1 MSFRQNTDSNRAW
14 KAWIMRHHDALLAC
28 GIPLVL
34 LENQRHWTY
43 FLEHGYYTPP
53 GFAKPV
59 FDIDQMEKSDLE
71 RLRILLEGTSHQLE
85 SAMATRLNH
94 LQNL

>member
-1 MSFRQNTDSNRAW
+1 MQRQ
-14 KAWIMRHHDALLAC
+14 DALLAC

-34 LENQRHWTY
+34 LENERHWTY

-59 FDIDQMEKSDLE
+59 IDIDQMEKSDLE
-71 RLRILLEGTSHQLE
+71 RLRTLLEGISHHLE
-85 SAMATRLNH
+85 SSMATRLNH
-94 LQNL
+94 LQDL